1 MKRYIWLTLV
11 ITGIALIAYSVSL
24 KESTLYL
31 AVIIPIVTVSGLYG
45 IVGIVLIVLGMIY
58 GALTFLAYG
67 GLVYETEEPGSMQ
80 KKEEGP
86 NTEPPKKEGTPA
98 KTKSVSSNKGAI
110 LFVGPIPIVFGS
122 DKKVAKILLVL
133 GIVLFVIV
141 FVGFFLMY
149 YLL

>member
-1 MKRYIWLTLV
+1 MKRYVWLVLV
-11 ITGIALIAYSVSL
+11 ISGIALIAYSVSL

-45 IVGIVLIVLGMIY
+45 ILGIVLIVLGMIY

-67 GLVYETEEPGSMQ
+67 GLVYDTEEPAPSQ
-80 KKEEGP
+80 EKEEGTK
-86 NTEPPKKEGTPA
+86 TEPSKKEGMPA

-122 DKKVAKILLVL
+122 DKKVTKIMLVL
-133 GIVLFVIV
+133 AITLFIIV